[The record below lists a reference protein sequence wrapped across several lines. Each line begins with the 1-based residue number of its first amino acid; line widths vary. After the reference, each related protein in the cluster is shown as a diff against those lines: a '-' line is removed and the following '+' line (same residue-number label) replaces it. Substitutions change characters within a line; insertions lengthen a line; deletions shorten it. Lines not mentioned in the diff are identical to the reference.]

1 VLTPRVSNPFCD
13 FDFFFKISCC
23 VLCRSPPRSRHG
35 TPGSGPHPG
44 PPSLLL
50 VAYNI
55 RESELGPESV
65 SEADLHKTVDSI
77 ERRHGEEDS
86 DRNRDRDE
94 GGKDGGGNEEAHTD
108 STHTALSPDVKSV
121 EMRSTESAPSCS
133 KIGGSILVFK
143 SIRSLEPEREKD
155 TVRLFK

>member
-1 VLTPRVSNPFCD
+1 MSCYVLY
-13 FDFFFKISCC
+13 
-23 VLCRSPPRSRHG
+23 RSPPRSRHG

-50 VAYNI
+50 VAYNT
-55 RESELGPESV
+55 RESEPGPESV
-65 SEADLHKTVDSI
+65 SEADLHKIFDSI

-86 DRNRDRDE
+86 NRNRDRDE
-94 GGKDGGGNEEAHTD
+94 GRKKDGGGNEEAHTD
-108 STHTALSPDVKSV
+108 STHTALSPDVRSV
-121 EMRSTESAPSCS
+121 EMRSRERAPSCS
-133 KIGGSILVFK
+133 KTGGRILVFK